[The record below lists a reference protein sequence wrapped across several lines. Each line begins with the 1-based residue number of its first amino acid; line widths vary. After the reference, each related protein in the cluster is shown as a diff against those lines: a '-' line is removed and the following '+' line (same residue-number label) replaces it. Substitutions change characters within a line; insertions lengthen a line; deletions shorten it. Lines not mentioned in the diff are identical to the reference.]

1 MRKAFV
7 TCILGVFVV
16 SVNIPAVYADSFPDV
31 TPDSPYYAAIE
42 DFKEIGIIEGY
53 TDGTFRPDQEA
64 NRAEALKIILLASSV
79 SVEDVFL
86 GLNVF
91 PDVSP
96 EDWHYPYIKTAKE
109 LDYVEGYPD
118 GYFKPEQI
126 QNIAETLKLI
136 LLTNDI
142 EGTEVDTNETIFPD
156 VTGELWFAKY
166 AAYAKEKNIIEPADD
181 GMLHAEQGITRGE
194 LVEMMYRLK
203 IVLENDGEPFDIS
216 TNWPVVSYPE
226 HAFKSKL
233 PFTWDVIENEDEV
246 VFWRQDMINHQS
258 SYEVSFPYS
267 ASMTFH
273 LDNNEDGLSPAVY
286 EENLDMVYK
295 SNFGSYQKNTLTLDG
310 YNAIEFNVSIDH
322 DDYFI
327 FLPENRVLH
336 IYISYG
342 WSDLTDQL
350 LEEIDKILENLEYI
364 TPGSGSSSSGDV
376 LSDARNRI
384 LVEGM
389 GQETLDM
396 FSDLVNIETDTIG
409 VGTGPV
415 DYFYSAEYDV
425 TIKYERNS
433 DTILDI
439 QDGETSAF

>member
-1 MRKAFV
+1 M
-7 TCILGVFVV
+7 
-16 SVNIPAVYADSFPDV
+16 PAVYAANSFPDV
-31 TPDSPYYAAIE
+31 TSDSPYYTAIE
-42 DFKEIGIIEGY
+42 YFKESGVIEGY

-64 NRAEALKIILLASSV
+64 NRAEALKIVLLASSV

-118 GYFKPEQI
+118 GDFKPEKV

-142 EGTEVDTNETIFPD
+142 DGIEVDVNETIYPD
-156 VTGELWFAKY
+156 VTGEVWFAPY
-166 AAYAKEKNIIEPADD
+166 AAYSKEKNIIEPGDD
-181 GMLHAEQGITRGE
+181 AKLHAERGITRGE
-194 LVEMMYRLK
+194 LVEMMYRME
-203 IVLENDGEPFDIS
+203 IVLQNGGDPFDIS
-216 TNWPVVSYPE
+216 TNWPTVSYPQ

-233 PFTWDVIENEDEV
+233 PFTWEVVENADEV
-246 VFWRQDMINHQS
+246 VFWRRDEINHQS

-273 LDNNEDGLSPAVY
+273 LDNNEDGLSPANY
-286 EENLDMVYK
+286 EANLDMVYK
-295 SNFGSYQKNTLTLDG
+295 SDFGSYQKNSLTIAG
-310 YNAIEFNVSIDH
+310 NQAIEFNVSVDH
-322 DDYFI
+322 DDYFV

-336 IYISYG
+336 IYTSYG
-342 WSDLTDQL
+342 WSDLTEQL
-350 LEEIDKILENLEYI
+350 QAEMDKILESLEYI
-364 TPGSGSSSSGDV
+364 TPGSGSTSSGNV
-376 LSDARNRI
+376 LSDARDRI
-384 LVEGM
+384 LVEGL
-389 GQETLDM
+389 GQETLNM

-415 DYFYSAEYDV
+415 DYFYSAQYDV